1 MKNGAK
7 ISRPIIKHWGE
18 DKMRDK
24 ILKVLVDNSNK
35 FLSGEAISSFLGIT
49 RSAVWKHIRSLQR
62 DGFEIESRPGLG
74 YRLISFPEELDQVT
88 LTEIMET
95 QIIGK
100 RIEVH
105 QAIDSTNNRAREL
118 ALEGVE
124 EGTLIIAETQL
135 EGRGRLGRNWISPK
149 GKGIWMS
156 LILRPNLPPD
166 QAPRITAIAAVAI
179 RKALNRATGLDIGIK
194 WPNDIIIDG
203 KKVCGILT
211 EMHADIDRIHYVVVG
226 MGINVNMTQKDFPT
240 DISSTAT
247 SLRIA
252 LNRSLDRRQLI
263 ALIMEEIEEVYLKY
277 LENRD
282 FEQIL
287 HQCRQYSVT
296 LNRSVKVIGRDSTIE
311 GIAIDFDED
320 GALLV
325 KTHDGNIIK
334 VMSGDVS
341 VRGEQGYV

>member
-135 EGRGRLGRNWISPK
+135 EGRGRHGRNWISPK

-194 WPNDIIIDG
+194 WPNDIIIAG

-226 MGINVNMTQKDFPT
+226 MGINVNMTQEDFPT

-252 LNRSLDRRQLI
+252 LDRNLDRRQLI